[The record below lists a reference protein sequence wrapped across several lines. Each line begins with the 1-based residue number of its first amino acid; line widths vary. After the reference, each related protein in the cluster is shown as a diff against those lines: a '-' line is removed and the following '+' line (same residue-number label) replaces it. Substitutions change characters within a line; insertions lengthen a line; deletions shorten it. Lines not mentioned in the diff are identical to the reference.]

1 MALYVFLG
9 GPRDGETVQS
19 AREPISSWSTMQGR
33 YVVDKPP
40 QTMQTPAGAALILR
54 FEARVR

>member
-9 GPRDGETVQS
+9 GPWDGETVQS
-19 AREPISSWSTMQGR
+19 VCEPISSWSTMRGR

-40 QTMQTPAGAALILR
+40 QTMQTSAGTALILR
-54 FEARVR
+54 FEAKVR